1 MAMPCR
7 LHGDILLLLLGAVA
21 VAVAHPAANEFCAA
35 VGGGSG
41 GCGVGGGGG
50 GGDGRRILIRG
61 GTVVNAHRV
70 EEADVYVEDGVIVAV
85 RPNIP
90 VSVAADL

>member
-1 MAMPCR
+1 M
-7 LHGDILLLLLGAVA
+7 
-21 VAVAHPAANEFCAA
+21 
-35 VGGGSG
+35 
-41 GCGVGGGGG
+41 
-50 GGDGRRILIRG
+50 
-61 GTVVNAHRV
+61 VNAHRV